1 MISKIES
8 QKYKLKSLETNI
20 TSVKYEMKIHNYKN
34 KFIRVKMQRK
44 KSKKRQI
51 KVKTLRSMIPDSNL
65 MSCMIFEMNYLIKEK
80 DKKLMSST
88 LLLSKCLSKDSR
100 ESLRKS
106 MKIMTKNTWL
116 RINYLMSKTD

>member
-34 KFIRVKMQRK
+34 KFIKVKMQRK

-51 KVKTLRSMIPDSNL
+51 KVKTLQLMTPDSNL
-65 MSCMIFEMNYLIKEK
+65 MSCMTFEMNYPTKEK
-80 DKKLMSST
+80 DKK
-88 LLLSKCLSKDSR
+88 
-100 ESLRKS
+100 
-106 MKIMTKNTWL
+106 
-116 RINYLMSKTD
+116 